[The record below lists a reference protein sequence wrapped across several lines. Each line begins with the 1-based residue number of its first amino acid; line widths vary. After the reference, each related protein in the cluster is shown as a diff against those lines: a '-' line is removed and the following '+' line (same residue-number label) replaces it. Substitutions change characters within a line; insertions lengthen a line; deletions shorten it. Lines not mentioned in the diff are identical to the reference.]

1 VRLVSAAVLVTAL
14 ALSLTPMAL
23 AKELTQAQVCGQ
35 SGCAALPR
43 DKNGDGLIQLRGSE
57 GREVASPPK
66 AAPYYLLVWE
76 FGPPAEGGQT
86 ARFATM
92 YVPSADLV
100 AAPGMKPGSV
110 EWFGAA
116 ESVLAKVRRAI
127 RGLAPYSA
135 PAQWPAAIS
144 APADVSLS
152 TSKPADARNWL
163 PWALAGVG
171 MLAALALA
179 FLLGRRLRIHRLR
192 PAAQR

>member
-1 VRLVSAAVLVTAL
+1 MKLVPATVLAVAL
-14 ALSLTPMAL
+14 ALSLTPMAA
-23 AKELTQAQVCGQ
+23 AKDLTQAQVCGQ
-35 SGCAALPR
+35 SGCADLAR

-76 FGPPAEGGQT
+76 FGPPAEDGQT
-86 ARFATM
+86 ARFATL

-100 AAPGMKPGSV
+100 AAPGMKPGSI

-127 RGLAPYSA
+127 RGLEPYSA
-135 PAQWPAAIS
+135 PAQWPAVIS
-144 APADVSLS
+144 APAVSPS
-152 TSKPADARNWL
+152 ASKPADDGREWL
-163 PWALAGVG
+163 PWAAAGVAV
-171 MLAALALA
+171 LAALAFA
-179 FLLGRRLRIHRLR
+179 FLLARRLRIHRLR